1 MFLVKS
7 VFLAVPARGVMA
19 SQGWFRSA
27 ARNCSLLV
35 ITLLAGCGGGSEPQ
49 SITTTTPPTTAQ
61 EPTKPPPTTQPPSM
75 APSMQPSGSQPPGST
90 PPPPGSGSGGP
101 FNQGKGFNAFVR
113 VIVMAQDGTHD
124 LYVGGDFTSYNG
136 KAANHLIR
144 LHQDGSVART
154 FGAGFDQVVLNLAL
168 ATDGTNALYA
178 AGPFSQFDGQPVPQ
192 LVRLT
197 AGGLRDPT
205 FQATALNFLPVTLAV
220 TEDGSRDV
228 YVGGN
233 VDVIFPPPSPTGT
246 AGRLARFNPDGS
258 PDPTFPIN
266 TTIPPSS
273 ADNLGPEV
281 VTIAV
286 PPGSGKLYVSGN
298 FRSYNGQEV
307 WSFFRL
313 NPDGIIDSTFASG
326 TGVGLIDS
334 GSSAVETLVRAAD
347 GSGDMYAGGR
357 ISQYNGT
364 QVPFGSIRV
373 HENGLLD
380 TSYAQAVLLV
390 PMGISPAQDGTGD
403 IFLTGF
409 SFNVFRL
416 LRLDRTGAPVSTFR
430 KPTLHIERD
439 TPFWLVNIVPVLDG
453 TRDLYIGGT
462 FTTYNDVTVNHIAR
476 IHADGS
482 LASVVD

>member
-1 MFLVKS
+1 
-7 VFLAVPARGVMA
+7 MA
-19 SQGWFRSA
+19 SQGRFRSA
-27 ARNCSLLV
+27 ARNCSLLL
-35 ITLLAGCGGGSEPQ
+35 ITLIAGCSGGSDNGTPP
-49 SITTTTPPTTAQ
+49 STTTTTPSTTAQ
-61 EPTKPPPTTQPPSM
+61 EPTKPPPTTQPSNSTPPSTE
-75 APSMQPSGSQPPGST
+75 PPGSQPPGS
-90 PPPPGSGSGGP
+90 GSGSGGG
-101 FNQGKGFNAFVR
+101 FAQGTGFNGFVR
-113 VIVMAQDGTHD
+113 TIVMAQDGTHD
-124 LYVGGDFTSYNG
+124 LYVGGDFTTYNG
-136 KAANHLIR
+136 TAANHLIR
-144 LHQDGSVART
+144 LHPDGSVART

-168 ATDGTNALYA
+168 TTDGTNALYA

-205 FQATALNFLPVTLAV
+205 FQATALDFLPVTLAV

-228 YVGGN
+228 YAGGN
-233 VDVIFPPPSPTGT
+233 VEFIFPPPSPPGT
-246 AGRLARFNPDGS
+246 AGRVARFNPDGS

-298 FRSYNGQEV
+298 FKSYNGQDV

-313 NPDGIIDSTFASG
+313 NPDGTIDSTFASG
-326 TGVGLIDS
+326 TGVGLLDS
-334 GSSAVETLVRAAD
+334 GSSAVETLVGAAD
-347 GSGDMYAGGR
+347 GSGDIYAGGH

-373 HENGLLD
+373 HDNGVLD
-380 TSYAQAVLLV
+380 TSYAQAVQLV
-390 PMGISPAQDGTGD
+390 PMGMSPAQDGTGD
-403 IFLTGF
+403 ILVSGF
-409 SFNVFRL
+409 SVVEGLSTFRL
-416 LRLDRTGAPVSTFR
+416 LRVDRTGALVANFR
-430 KPTLHIERD
+430 EPALHIEQD
-439 TPFWLVNIVPVLDG
+439 TPYWLVNVVPVLDG

-462 FTTYNDVTVNHIAR
+462 FTTYNDVPVNHIAR

-482 LASVVD
+482 LASVVN